1 MTQKTASL
9 EGSTVVQYQ
18 HVVPFL
24 PVSYCVLP
32 FPRVLDIVSTE
43 AVIGRGSVRIPST
56 HNSTHRAQVFDRS

>member
-18 HVVPFL
+18 HAVPFL

-43 AVIGRGSVRIPST
+43 AVIGRGCVRIPST